1 MLLRLFETVQWFGT
15 RLVRS
20 LVTMMDLTKA
30 RIVAM
35 VSILRWSGVGIAGR
49 AIGFY

>member
-1 MLLRLFETVQWFGT
+1 MLLRLFETVQWLGT
-15 RLVRS
+15 RLVLG
-20 LVTMMDLTKA
+20 LVT
-30 RIVAM
+30 M